1 MMRASLHH
9 SGISRRFL
17 GLLVEEGLAA
27 RRVLDVGCGSGRLS
41 LVLARWAL
49 RVIGLDRDTRAIA
62 DARARAAATGLSN
75 VEFHEADVEREE
87 YRRWVQAVGLSGVDA
102 DLITAHL
109 CAADA
114 IVERA
119 GRALA
124 VGAALGIV
132 AFHVD
137 QWRETG
143 RVSRFAYDE
152 ARMDALL
159 RRTGF
164 TPEALE
170 VEREVSEFGSVEE
183 GLAAAVA
190 LEDRWK
196 ADGRWYGYLA
206 FLEAGGRT
214 LTRSYLIVKARRS

>member
-87 YRRWVQAVGLSGVDA
+87 YRRWAP

>member
-62 DARARAAATGLSN
+62 DAGARA
-75 VEFHEADVEREE
+75 
-87 YRRWVQAVGLSGVDA
+87 
-102 DLITAHL
+102 
-109 CAADA
+109 
-114 IVERA
+114 
-119 GRALA
+119 
-124 VGAALGIV
+124 
-132 AFHVD
+132 
-137 QWRETG
+137 
-143 RVSRFAYDE
+143 
-152 ARMDALL
+152 
-159 RRTGF
+159 
-164 TPEALE
+164 
-170 VEREVSEFGSVEE
+170 
-183 GLAAAVA
+183 AAAVA